1 MEIYDPQ
8 KKEFRPFTGDE
19 SEIPT
24 NLLSARPSCRD
35 CSFLF
40 ALKLSFKTQWLRTL
54 VGSLL
59 ALVAMVAF
67 DFISL
72 SLGEDIA
79 RIRTYIILDCVFFVS
94 YWVIPILIVA
104 FRMKNQMKMMPTTY
118 VEIYKD
124 LIQIKDKDADGKI
137 LFKMP
142 FDNLAKVFFS
152 KEAYILVFN
161 IQNGRASSLILFKKS
176 IQDSA
181 LDEVDKILRKV
192 NEKNKKQASN

>member
-24 NLLSARPSCRD
+24 NLLSAKASTRD

-54 VGSLL
+54 IGSLL
-59 ALVAMVAF
+59 ALFAMIVF
-67 DFISL
+67 DLISL
-72 SLGEDIA
+72 NLGEDINT
-79 RIRTYIILDCVFFVS
+79 IRTYIILDSVFFVL
-94 YWVIPILIVA
+94 YWIVPVVLVA
-104 FRMKNQMKMMPTTY
+104 IRMKNQLKTMPETF
-118 VEIYKD
+118 VEIYWD
-124 LIQIKDKDADGKI
+124 LILIKEKDETGKI

-152 KEAYILVFN
+152 KEAYILVFS
-161 IQNGRASSLILFKKS
+161 IENGRASSLILFKKS
-176 IQDSA
+176 IQENALSQVDS
-181 LDEVDKILRKV
+181 ILRNV
-192 NEKNKKQASN
+192 NEKKNNHAK